1 MDGVAVKYLSLG
13 VGIGS
18 IDDIDGCWSL
28 AVEGTIARNR
38 VSDSAMLV
46 AVDLSTD
53 KECKVET
60 GGIVL
65 FESVVVVGVV
75 AFVAPR
81 DVIGRIEL
89 MRGIAAAVVCSPGLE
104 GIKLGDSSSTAFEI
118 VFKLAGCDSV
128 KDLVDES

>member
-13 VGIGS
+13 VGISS

-28 AVEGTIARNR
+28 AVEGTMAGNR

-46 AVDLSTD
+46 AVDLSTG

-60 GGIVL
+60 GGV
-65 FESVVVVGVV
+65 ESVVVVVVGVV

-89 MRGIAAAVVCSPGLE
+89 MRGIAAAVLCSPGLE
-104 GIKLGDSSSTAFEI
+104 GIKLGDSASTAFEI